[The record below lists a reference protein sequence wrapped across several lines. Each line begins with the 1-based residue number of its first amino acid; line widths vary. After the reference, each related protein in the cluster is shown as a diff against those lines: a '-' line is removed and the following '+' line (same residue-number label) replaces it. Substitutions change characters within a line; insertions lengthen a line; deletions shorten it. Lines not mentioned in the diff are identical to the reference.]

1 MVTTFHAVPIAVSE
15 DSHMGVLLWA
25 PPADSKPNILV
36 RFLKFFRGCDDY
48 VWNSFWRPSMD
59 ETLRRHGRYQFR
71 PVPSQAA
78 VIGLMAAWSE
88 LRKILLADDSF
99 VALVQANGEK
109 ETADRFQSLK
119 AALIWFR
126 IGLDEDLRAAEAR
139 RWLDAIGW
147 QSILALAGKRDR
159 AAERLIAGKA
169 IVGLAGDIVVLRAS
183 SRESTP

>member
-1 MVTTFHAVPIAVSE
+1 MLTVSNAVSIALPRA
-15 DSHMGVLLWA
+15 SQTGVLLWA

-36 RFLKFFRGCDDY
+36 RFLKFCRGCDDY

-71 PVPSQAA
+71 PAPSQAA
-78 VIGLMAAWSE
+78 VVGLMAAWSE

-99 VALVQANGEK
+99 AALVQANGEK
-109 ETADRFQSLK
+109 EAADCFQPLK

-126 IGLDEDLRAAEAR
+126 ISLDDDLRAVEAR

-159 AAERLIAGKA
+159 AAKRLIAGKA
-169 IVGLAGDIVVLRAS
+169 MVGLAGGIVVLPGA
-183 SRESTP
+183 SREGR